1 MMRIK
6 INTRGFTLIEIVI
19 VLVISAI
26 LATVAMRSAFF
37 ISETAKEEETKQEL
51 EMLQFAIVGNPLL
64 FNDNTRSDYGYVGDV
79 GSMPPNLDA
88 LFSNPGGYATWNGP
102 YIKRRFEQDPDD
114 YKKDAWGVVYTYG
127 GNSVTSS
134 GSGSNIVREFGTSLN
149 DFLINGVDGV
159 LLDLDGTPPGTVYL
173 DSITVRLTFPNGSGG
188 YSSLLTQPDIGGFF
202 SFESVPIGNHDI
214 EIVYGPTNDTLRR
227 FVSIVPRSRHYGEY
241 FLSQNVW
248 YDTTGS

>member
-1 MMRIK
+1 MNK
-6 INTRGFTLIEIVI
+6 RGFTLIEIVI

-64 FNDNTRSDYGYVGDV
+64 YNDNTRSDFGYVGDV

-159 LLDLDGTPPGTVYL
+159 LLD
-173 DSITVRLTFPNGSGG
+173 
-188 YSSLLTQPDIGGFF
+188 
-202 SFESVPIGNHDI
+202 
-214 EIVYGPTNDTLRR
+214 
-227 FVSIVPRSRHYGEY
+227 
-241 FLSQNVW
+241 
-248 YDTTGS
+248 